1 MRKESASFDTQR
13 SISNLHFLAMP
24 KVWAS
29 AFARRRF
36 SRGLLLCQV
45 LLAIL
50 LATWRFSAFAAP
62 KVGEKVIQAVKTDP
76 VLQRGEVLPG
86 KVKTVR
92 DNGLVIQTKN
102 GDGFAHISQLSER
115 FLGHPAEL
123 FDEQDQVT
131 ARVLRHENGFLELT
145 LRELGTKKLKDFK
158 VNQELNGTVTA
169 VCGAGA
175 NVEIGAEDTAFLHV
189 SCIQDDFLMDARER
203 LQKGD
208 KVKVWV
214 KKIDHKGM
222 KVTMLESQREKKTI
236 AKGLRLA
243 RMEEGEML
251 GGEVTGVKPFGAFVN
266 VGAEQD
272 GLLQVRNINE
282 GLIKDLNKILRKGDK
297 LLVKVKSV
305 SGKKLN
311 LELVDT
317 LPRLPKVD
325 GFLEL
330 KDEPLDATILRQ
342 ISPSSFLVEV
352 PLPGSTADPVVAY
365 LKDDWTM
372 EEELKEGDMIS
383 VLVTSVDVQSRRLR
397 VERQAP
403 ETPKKRRR

>member
-1 MRKESASFDTQR
+1 M
-13 SISNLHFLAMP
+13 
-24 KVWAS
+24 
-29 AFARRRF
+29 
-36 SRGLLLCQV
+36 LLCQV

-102 GDGFAHISQLSER
+102 GDGFAHISQLSDR

-372 EEELKEGDMIS
+372 EEELKEGDMIT